1 MKSYVI
7 KGDNYLQG
15 NIEVSG
21 SKNLALPL
29 LSLVILMKKKTTL
42 HNIPRIKDVEEFLKF
57 AIKKTPTFRSFFTL

>member
-29 LSLVILMKKKTTL
+29 LSLVILMK
-42 HNIPRIKDVEEFLKF
+42 
-57 AIKKTPTFRSFFTL
+57 